1 MRPAI
6 ISVRV
11 LPGRTYFFRLYLI
24 HKSAENLPFSQVF
37 NATSVRHCCQKRQH
51 CRKNRSTCIIRR
63 CRFDVVAG
71 VDRALPSGRYDMK
84 TVVVAGLTLEQKR
97 GTADDGVYNKGILC
111 RIPSSSMMTSKLYR
125 RRSRDPEFTVN
136 EVVRQLAKAVRA

>member
-1 MRPAI
+1 M
-6 ISVRV
+6 
-11 LPGRTYFFRLYLI
+11 
-24 HKSAENLPFSQVF
+24 
-37 NATSVRHCCQKRQH
+37 
-51 CRKNRSTCIIRR
+51 
-63 CRFDVVAG
+63 
-71 VDRALPSGRYDMK
+71 DRALPSGRYDMK